1 MSNKD
6 FLEEKFIELNKL
18 KSMIL
23 TYPEEYKNNLVEV
36 MERVCNQINSY
47 LDEVSFH
54 NKKRDNEMLQL
65 TEKELSLYNGENGMP
80 AYIAVDGTIYDIT
93 DVPQLK
99 DKNHLVVKAGADY
112 SEVFKKCHN
121 GDKNILSKLKVVG
134 LITIE

>member
-54 NKKRDNEMLQL
+54 NKTRSNGMLQL

-80 AYIAVDGTIYDIT
+80 SYIAVDGIIYDIT
-93 DVPQLK
+93 DVPELK
-99 DKNHLVVKAGADY
+99 DENHLGVKAGADY

-134 LITIE
+134 TKI

>member
-1 MSNKD
+1 MRNKN

-47 LDEVSFH
+47 LDEVSFY
-54 NKKRDNEMLQL
+54 NKKRENGLIQL
-65 TEKELSLYNGENGMP
+65 TENELALYNGENGMP
-80 AYIAVDGTIYDIT
+80 AYIAVDGIIYDIG

-99 DKNHLVVKAGADY
+99 DKNHIGVKAGADY

-121 GDKNILSKLKVVG
+121 GDKSILSKLKVVG
-134 LITIE
+134 LITIV

>member
-54 NKKRDNEMLQL
+54 NKKRDNGMLKL
-65 TEKELSLYNGENGMP
+65 TEKELALYNGENGMP
-80 AYIAVDGTIYDIT
+80 AYIAVDGTIYDISN
-93 DVPQLK
+93 VPQLK
-99 DKNHLVVKAGADY
+99 DESHLGIKPGADY
-112 SEVFKKCHN
+112 SELFKKCHN
-121 GDKNILSKLKVVG
+121 SDKNILSKLKVVG
-134 LITIE
+134 TKL

>member
-18 KSMIL
+18 KGMIL